1 MNETR
6 PDGTSGNPSRAA
18 GPPARRRG
26 PATASFPV
34 VGVGA
39 SAGGLDAFRQLLAHV
54 PANAGLA
61 LVLVQHLEPKRASML
76 SDALGRATRMKVA
89 QAEEGVRLIGKRFE
103 NSISTMVELIDAQSA
118 LNRARANLIE
128 GESNYALA
136 NGNVYHAAGTFLK
149 EVLK

>member
-1 MNETR
+1 MLRRDE
-6 PDGTSGNPSRAA
+6 AA
-18 GPPARRRG
+18 KRLAI
-26 PATASFPV
+26 AQ
-34 VGVGA
+34 GA
-39 SAGGLDAFRQLLAHV
+39 VS
-54 PANAGLA
+54 
-61 LVLVQHLEPKRASML
+61 
-76 SDALGRATRMKVA
+76 

-136 NGNVYHAAGTFLK
+136 NGSVYHAAGTFLK